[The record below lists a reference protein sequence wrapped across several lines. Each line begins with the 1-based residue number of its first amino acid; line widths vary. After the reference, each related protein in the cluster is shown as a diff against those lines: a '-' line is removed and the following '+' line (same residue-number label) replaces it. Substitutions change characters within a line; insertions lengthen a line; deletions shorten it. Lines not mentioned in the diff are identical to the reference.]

1 MDNTEQLIAI
11 YHTGFIVCSVLLVVG
26 IALAVLFFF
35 KFDIRTIYLLRT
47 GKAKQQTINE
57 MKERNLKTGKLSA
70 SSPYTDSGDLKRKEV
85 KRKTGS
91 FRITNP
97 KPAKAVKAGGASPSP
112 ETILAGPAPE
122 TAVLQSQSGVP
133 ESASI
138 APQKIADPLETAM
151 LANSRNDSV
160 PVRTSP
166 TFRFTLTERTIVSHT
181 TETI

>member
-1 MDNTEQLIAI
+1 MDNTEQLITI
-11 YHTGFIVCSVLLVVG
+11 YHTGFIASLVLLLTG

-35 KFDIRTIYLLRT
+35 IFDIRKIYMMRT

-57 MKERNLKTGKLSA
+57 MKERNLKTGKLSV
-70 SSPYTDSGDLKRKEV
+70 SSPYTDSGNLKRKEE

-97 KPAKAVKAGGASPSP
+97 KPAQAVNAGSVSPSS

-122 TAVLQSQSGVP
+122 TAVLQSGVP

-166 TFRFTLTERTIVSHT
+166 TFRFTLTERTIVTHT
-181 TETI
+181 TEII